1 MYTTTAN
8 NDTIPTTQNPGSWME
23 ETEPW
28 WPGLLVAVVSSLIL
42 LLFLVTLLVHHL
54 PPLQK
59 WLLPVL
65 TRIAP
70 PTNNKTAQ
78 TANPTQQQTDGYDQV
93 DAGSSSHEQ
102 PHHPL
107 YPRSR
112 PSRPSSLPCLPEEKL
127 AYYPSPTSVVAVA
140 AAAAAQAAQ
149 AAAMPHRPHS
159 FYPPDEEDE
168 PEDDDDDC
176 TTPQQQPPYPPQ
188 QRGRVH
194 HKLNL
199 ALHSDGSEASNSSS
213 SASAIND
220 HPDHPPPSSHHH
232 HQHHQ
237 HQHHH
242 SKESEQRRQQH
253 RSSAEAVLRQ
263 RAANRS
269 QDLAHHQQ
277 QQQQQRLLLDH
288 EDIQRLDEWTAHH
301 QPSAANSLRQSSLA
315 ETDCDVSNQ
324 LQQRCPVAI
333 ESHDPD
339 VNSPIRPV
347 GPDVPSLH
355 PTTDDVVLDMPSARC
370 TLNKPSSRTLSR
382 SLAVLTATGMDRIR
396 SMIHLDTGSR
406 TRSESMID
414 MTDMSSTFGESESVT
429 GSVILPGPNR
439 IANKAVIEMG
449 FSYNSVSGKL
459 VVRLVELRQ
468 LTSASRN
475 TSVQLRLLL
484 LPDRKQRCKSK
495 LRYTNEDGSTVSLM
509 ETFVFSRIEPGEL
522 SSTGIRLRLYC
533 SERLRRERLLG
544 EAFVGLASMTL
555 DHQREQSLLVAL
567 ETKSGPFKKSLAA
580 LGRSTSS
587 SSSRGDISP
596 TSIGPSEQWPPEMIP
611 PRNGIPELLLGLAY
625 NGTTGRLSVEILR
638 AASLRSW
645 TSNRSP
651 DACVKVLLLTQTGQE
666 LGRAKTAPKRNS
678 DGGPTWMETFAF
690 QVTLFQLAEVTLLIS
705 VVNKRSLK
713 RRELLGWIS
722 LGFDSSVDQ
731 QTEHWQEMR
740 EATGEQICHWHALLP
755 P

>member
-1 MYTTTAN
+1 MYSTIENSTTT
-8 NDTIPTTQNPGSWME
+8 TTTPIPVGFWM

-28 WPGLLVAVVSSLIL
+28 WPGLVVAVVSSLIL

-70 PTNNKTAQ
+70 PNKPAIPPQ
-78 TANPTQQQTDGYDQV
+78 TTS
-93 DAGSSSHEQ
+93 AGHIQSDNGSPQQ
-102 PHHPL
+102 PHPALH
-107 YPRSR
+107 PRSR

-127 AYYPSPTSVVAVA
+127 VYCPSSSSVVAVA

-168 PEDDDDDC
+168 PGEEDDDDC
-176 TTPQQQPPYPPQ
+176 TTPQQQPPLYPPQ

-213 SASAIND
+213 SASAVND
-220 HPDHPPPSSHHH
+220 YPDHLPASLGAGSHHH
-232 HQHHQ
+232 HSQQHHSNEQ
-237 HQHHH
+237 
-242 SKESEQRRQQH
+242 QRRHH
-253 RSSAEAVLRQ
+253 RSSDEAVLRQ
-263 RAANRS
+263 RAANR
-269 QDLAHHQQ
+269 QDLAHQQ
-277 QQQQQRLLLDH
+277 HRHQRLVDH
-288 EDIQRLDEWTAHH
+288 DDIQRLDEWTPPT
-301 QPSAANSLRQSSLA
+301 QRQSSLA
-315 ETDCDVSNQ
+315 ETDCD
-324 LQQRCPVAI
+324 
-333 ESHDPD
+333 
-339 VNSPIRPV
+339 
-347 GPDVPSLH
+347 
-355 PTTDDVVLDMPSARC
+355 
-370 TLNKPSSRTLSR
+370 
-382 SLAVLTATGMDRIR
+382 
-396 SMIHLDTGSR
+396 
-406 TRSESMID
+406 ESMID

-439 IANKAVIEMG
+439 TANKAVAEMG
-449 FSYNSVSGKL
+449 FSYNSASGKL

-475 TSVQLRLLL
+475 TSIQLRLLL

-495 LRYTNEDGSTVSLM
+495 LRYMNQDGSTVSLM
-509 ETFVFSRIEPGEL
+509 ETFVFNRIEPGEL
-522 SSTGIRLRLYC
+522 NSTGIRLRLYC

-645 TSNRSP
+645 TSNRVP
-651 DACVKVLLLTQTGQE
+651 DACVKVMLLTQTGQE
-666 LGRAKTAPKRNS
+666 LGRAKTVPKKNS
-678 DGGPTWMETFAF
+678 EGGPTWMETFAF

-740 EATGEQICHWHALLP
+740 EAAGEQICHWHALLP

>member
-1 MYTTTAN
+1 M
-8 NDTIPTTQNPGSWME
+8 

-28 WPGLLVAVVSSLIL
+28 WPGLVVAVVSSLIL

-70 PTNNKTAQ
+70 PNKPAIPPQ
-78 TANPTQQQTDGYDQV
+78 TTS
-93 DAGSSSHEQ
+93 AGHIQSDNGSPQQ
-102 PHHPL
+102 PHPALH
-107 YPRSR
+107 PRSR

-127 AYYPSPTSVVAVA
+127 VYCPSSSSVVAVA

-168 PEDDDDDC
+168 PGEEDDDDC
-176 TTPQQQPPYPPQ
+176 TTPQQQPPLYPPQ

-213 SASAIND
+213 SASAVND
-220 HPDHPPPSSHHH
+220 YPDHLPASLGAGSHHH
-232 HQHHQ
+232 HSQP
-237 HQHHH
+237 HH
-242 SKESEQRRQQH
+242 SNEQQRRHH
-253 RSSAEAVLRQ
+253 RSSDEAVLRQ
-263 RAANRS
+263 RAANR
-269 QDLAHHQQ
+269 QDLAHQQ
-277 QQQQQRLLLDH
+277 HRHQRLVDH
-288 EDIQRLDEWTAHH
+288 DDIQRLDEWTPPT
-301 QPSAANSLRQSSLA
+301 QRQSSLA
-315 ETDCDVSNQ
+315 ETDCDVSNRSTAQ
-324 LQQRCPVAI
+324 SSHAI
-333 ESHDPD
+333 HD
-339 VNSPIRPV
+339 VNNSSSRFYPN
-347 GPDVPSLH
+347 
-355 PTTDDVVLDMPSARC
+355 DVVLDIPPTPPSSTVGS
-370 TLNKPSSRTLSR
+370 TLKSSRTLSR
-382 SLAVLTATGMDRIR
+382 SLAVLTATGLDRIR
-396 SMIHLDTGSR
+396 SMIHLDTDSR
-406 TRSESMID
+406 AESMID

-439 IANKAVIEMG
+439 TANKAVAEMG
-449 FSYNSVSGKL
+449 FSYNSASGKL

-475 TSVQLRLLL
+475 TSIQLRLLL

-495 LRYTNEDGSTVSLM
+495 LRYMNQDGSTVSLM
-509 ETFVFSRIEPGEL
+509 ETFVFNRIEPGEL
-522 SSTGIRLRLYC
+522 NSTGIRLRLYC

-645 TSNRSP
+645 TSNRVP
-651 DACVKVLLLTQTGQE
+651 DACVKVMLLTQTGQE
-666 LGRAKTAPKRNS
+666 LGRAKTVPKKNS
-678 DGGPTWMETFAF
+678 EGGPTWMETFAF

-740 EATGEQICHWHALLP
+740 EAAGEQICHWHALLP